1 MLAPVPMPRALLAA
15 LVAAVALAVVPAPA
29 SARRTVTVTTKKFE
43 VPPKTNREVCIFVPL
58 PAKTDLDVS
67 EVIMQHIGGKGSFAS
82 HHLILYAY
90 TGDLAGV
97 EGVKGQAIDDTACL
111 NFGDQ
116 NPANLK
122 IVATAQG
129 PNSRQAMPDG
139 TALKLRTVPG
149 GGKVKNAVGLVVN
162 SHWINGDTRVRK
174 GRAKIKL
181 VLAKPAD
188 VQKPLLPIFEVV
200 ANGFIKVA
208 PGEIKDS
215 GFRWEPGAPPLG
227 SVASFLGGTE
237 PPKGPACV
245 TWLIGHMHQR
255 GTLFTADLVRKDG
268 SRERLYTNTEY
279 ADPPSVRFDP
289 PLYVGIGDH
298 IEYTCTHDNQTDPR
312 LGCEE
317 VAGQAPGTSVVENII
332 ANGGFQDIDG
342 TAKICTTPG
351 PNPSECPAT
360 DPAFP
365 GKTFTGNCV
374 QANLVFGFRSWD
386 DMCILPGY
394 YYDADPAAPP
404 EQACA
409 LE

>member
-1 MLAPVPMPRALLAA
+1 MPRALLAA
-15 LVAAVALAVVPAPA
+15 LVVAVALAVAPASA
-29 SARRTVTVTTKKFE
+29 SARRTMTITTKKFE

-58 PAKTDLDVS
+58 PAKTDLDVA
-67 EVIMQHIGGKGSFAS
+67 EIIMLHQGGKGSFAS

-129 PNSRQAMPDG
+129 PNSRQPMPDG
-139 TALKLRTVPG
+139 TALKLTTVPG
-149 GGKVKNAVGLVVN
+149 AGKVKNAVGLVLN

-188 VQKPLLPIFEVV
+188 VKKPLQPIFEVV
-200 ANGFIKVA
+200 ANGFIKVKPGEIQNSGYLWA
-208 PGEIKDS
+208 PGET
-215 GFRWEPGAPPLG
+215 ALG
-227 SVASFLGGTE
+227 SVSSFLGGTA
-237 PPKGPACV
+237 PPEGPACV

-268 SRERLYTNTEY
+268 SRERLYTNTKY

-289 PLYVGIGDH
+289 PLYVGLGDR

-317 VAGQAPGTSVVENII
+317 VAGEAPGKSVVDSII
-332 ANGGFQDIDG
+332 DNGGFDVIDG
-342 TAKICTTPG
+342 TAKICTTAG
-351 PNPSECPAT
+351 PNPAECPT
-360 DPAFP
+360 SDPAFP
-365 GKTFTGNCV
+365 DKTFTGNCV

-394 YYDADPAAPP
+394 YYDADAAAAPGQ
-404 EQACA
+404 ECA
-409 LE
+409 L